1 VALRRAALV
10 LSVLNLASACAPNG
24 PASISSFSP
33 TTGPVGITITVL
45 GANLSDVRTA
55 AVGGVNAPVVDVTAS
70 RVVIKVPDAAVT
82 GQITLASAADTVTS
96 RLRFTVTTS
105 VAVADPSPGPPAVAT
120 GTGYSLVS
128 VPTARGTFAV
138 HLIKEKLTEVT
149 VKTLAANAN
158 VCRNDCPVK
167 PLAQYVA
174 ENNAFAGL
182 NGTYLCPPDYAECV
196 GKINSYEYAVYDSN
210 RSTWLNLP
218 SLATTQTALV
228 TFAGGTPTFYRRS
241 YVYAN
246 DRLLSRSP
254 ITAGLSMYPLL
265 LQSGRVVDSEAEQSD
280 AQKLRS
286 MKGSI
291 GVDQTYVY
299 LALVANASVTESAYA
314 LQALGVRDALNL
326 DGGGT
331 SAMWLGSY
339 KVGPGRLLPN
349 AVLLTKP

>member
-1 VALRRAALV
+1 MALRRAALF
-10 LSVLNLASACAPNG
+10 LIALNLASACAPSG

-33 TTGPVGITITVL
+33 TTGPVGITITVF
-45 GANLSDVRTA
+45 GANLGDVRTA
-55 AVGGVNAPVVDVTAS
+55 TIGGVNAQVLDVTAS

-82 GQITLASAADTVTS
+82 GQIILTGAGDMATS

-105 VAVADPSPGPPAVAT
+105 TAVTEPSPGPPAVVT

-149 VKTLAANAN
+149 VRTVAGNAS
-158 VCRNDCPVK
+158 VCRSDCPVK
-167 PLAQYVA
+167 PLAQYVS
-174 ENNAFAGL
+174 ENNAYAGL
-182 NGTYLCPPDYAECV
+182 NGTYLCPPDYAECA

-210 RSTWLNLP
+210 RATWLNLP

-228 TFAGGTPTFYRRS
+228 TFAGSTPTFYRRS

-246 DRLLSRSP
+246 DRLVSRSP

-265 LQSGRVVDSEAEQSD
+265 LQNGRVVDSEAEQSD

-286 MKGSI
+286 MKGSV
-291 GVDQTYVY
+291 GVDQTYIY